1 MSQAIL
7 TNEKIFERTDGGLE
21 FGFSNILQ
29 IISANAIS
37 TQLFF
42 TRAFYLENEISIT
55 FLYEKQFLEMALFL
69 KELMEV

>member
-21 FGFSNILQ
+21 FGFSNVLQ

-37 TQLFF
+37 RPLFF
-42 TRAFYLENEISIT
+42 KRGLYLEIEISIT
-55 FLYEKQFLEMALFL
+55 LLYEKQF
-69 KELMEV
+69 